1 MTAYIRTRPNMDLVQ
16 FVPPPVCAVFVVSM
30 DRDFVK
36 EIGEFEV
43 SLKPQEPEI
52 FSGASGARRGGASA
66 LTAGAA
72 QARQNLIFSQVASKC
87 YTYSDFGS

>member
-43 SLKPQEPEI
+43 SNLKNPKFFLAPP
-52 FSGASGARRGGASA
+52 ARGGAAPQPSRP
-66 LTAGAA
+66 
-72 QARQNLIFSQVASKC
+72 ARPRLVKTLSSRRWP
-87 YTYSDFGS
+87 GR